1 MSKFARI
8 TAFLLTALLVSACNG
23 VGPSNIPRASYGS
36 TPRLRSVPEWQAKH
50 LARRACSEALDGM
63 AQCEVL
69 IQTGTVSPD
78 WIGWGPQDL
87 QAAYNL
93 PSSSRGSGQIAA
105 IVDAY
110 DNPVVASDLATYRS
124 NFSLPAAKFYKFNQK
139 GQQKHYPNVDV
150 GWGVEIDLDVEMVSA
165 SCPNCTIY
173 LVEANSNTTPDL
185 EAAEVEAVT
194 LGAHIVSNSWI
205 CYRSS
210 SCLDG
215 SKFDSPGVT
224 YLAAAGDQGYNWEG
238 LPMALPNVVS
248 VGGTVLSRFGKKYSE
263 RVWSGTGSGC
273 APGVAKPLWQHDA
286 GCPTATRTN
295 NDVSAVAWDL
305 AVYDTFGF
313 RGWFAVGG
321 TSAASPLLA
330 GVYGLAGNASTQTT
344 GKKFWTMR
352 ATRRAHDLRT
362 ISFGSNGSCGGS
374 YLCTAGTGQFG
385 VFSGPTGWGS
395 PNGLGAF

>member
-1 MSKFARI
+1 VNKFARV
-8 TAFLLTALLVSACNG
+8 TAFLVAAPLVSACSVAGTSNMPRTSY
-23 VGPSNIPRASYGS
+23 PS
-36 TPRLRSVPEWQAKH
+36 TVKLRSVPEWQARH
-50 LARRACSEALDGM
+50 LAKRACAETHDGT

-69 IQTGTVSPD
+69 IQTSSISPD
-78 WIGWGPQDL
+78 WTGWGPSDL
-87 QAAYNL
+87 QAAYDL
-93 PSSSRGSGQIAA
+93 PSSSRGFGQIVA

-124 NFSLPAAKFYKFNQK
+124 NFGLPAAKFYKYNQK

-173 LVEANSNTTPDL
+173 LIEANSSTTLDL

-205 CYRSS
+205 CYRST
-210 SCLDG
+210 SCLKR
-215 SKFDSPGVT
+215 SKFDTPGVA

-238 LPMALPNVVS
+238 LPMALPNVIS

-273 APGVAKPLWQHDA
+273 APGVAKPKWQHDP
-286 GCPTATRTN
+286 GCSTRTN
-295 NDVSAVAWDL
+295 NDVAAVAWDL
-305 AVYDTFGF
+305 AVYDTFGW
-313 RGWFAVGG
+313 RGWITVGG

-330 GVYGLAGNASTQTT
+330 GVYGLAGNVSTQTT

-352 ATRRAHDLRT
+352 ASKRAHDLHT
-362 ISFGSNGSCGGS
+362 ISFGNNGSCWTS
-374 YLCTAGTGQFG
+374 YLCIAGTGQFG
-385 VFSGPTGWGS
+385 VFSGPTGWGT